1 MAGKQYID
9 VGIAEEHTIAMS
21 SGIAKNGGKP
31 VFNVYST
38 FLQRTYDQLVQDLC
52 VNNNSAVII
61 NHYASVYGMNDVTHL
76 GFFDIP
82 MLTSIPNLVYLA
94 PTNNEELLAMTE
106 YAVHQHEHPA
116 SNSCSCR

>member
-1 MAGKQYID
+1 
-9 VGIAEEHTIAMS
+9 MS

-61 NHYASVYGMNDVTHL
+61 NHM
-76 GFFDIP
+76 
-82 MLTSIPNLVYLA
+82 
-94 PTNNEELLAMTE
+94 E
-106 YAVHQHEHPA
+106 
-116 SNSCSCR
+116 